1 MQCFNFAHEQMLAI
15 QGRTDFYNDISYNI
29 GKYAP
34 LVPWCCW
41 LGGRKGTQLVKNWVV
56 GCWHGYLCRARCR
69 FAYGP
74 ADVTATHCLLLQ

>member
-41 LGGRKGTQLVKNWVV
+41 LGGRKGTQLVKN
-56 GCWHGYLCRARCR
+56 
-69 FAYGP
+69 
-74 ADVTATHCLLLQ
+74 